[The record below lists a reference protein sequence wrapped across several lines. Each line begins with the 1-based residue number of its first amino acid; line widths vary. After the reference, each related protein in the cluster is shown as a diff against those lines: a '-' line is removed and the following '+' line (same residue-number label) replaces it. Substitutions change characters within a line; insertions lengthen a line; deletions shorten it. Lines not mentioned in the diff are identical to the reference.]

1 MENITLSTNS
11 WDSET
16 FIYLTREYKNN
27 ICLNENEIGIGKAD
41 DPLRRWKEHNA
52 ASSKSTVKIAF
63 EYIYLVKTKE
73 YEKQLHKWLVSKGF
87 DNVEKEVFSGADKNG
102 QVLTIDFIK
111 SVIEKEALDGPWA
124 IVDGKIL
131 QTQHYQELKK
141 KKEIDSLH
149 NLFINS
155 KQYNPGLINQLKIA
169 LDKKIIEYN
178 NLAQQYK
185 NDVKIACHCIEKDL
199 LIRNHIPEYIKFDIN
214 VLLALYNKNI
224 INFSYI
230 EINIHLVFDSTNKL
244 TQEQIPEYISQ
255 QKTNIE
261 NAKNIKEKFKLFE
274 QKRIEKE
281 RAIYETKNAIRT
293 NKITF
298 LPYEKLFID
307 NPQLIDFALINKY
320 ISIYNI
326 DARLLKHYL
335 PYNKINID
343 PYLEHILQSDEY
355 ISNNLISSKL
365 IKRAERKN
373 GFINLLMA
381 LNIVSLFVGPGIT
394 ITIQNNYINSL
405 PLEIIWAQILFHI
418 ILIFFIKP
426 NNEIKYF
433 LMLQNGHIGRSF
445 NNNNDNK
452 ANFFESRIQDSLKG
466 KWDISNSDF

>member
-1 MENITLSTNS
+1 MENLVLSTNS
-11 WDSET
+11 WDEET

-27 ICLNENEIGIGKAD
+27 LCLNEFEIGIGKAD
-41 DPLRRWKEHNA
+41 DPLRRWKEHNS

-73 YEKQLHKWLVSKGF
+73 YERQLHKRLISMGF
-87 DNVEKEVFSGADKNG
+87 TNLEKEVFSGTNHQG
-102 QVLTIDFIK
+102 QTLTIEFLNNIL
-111 SVIEKEALDGPWA
+111 EKEALDGPWA
-124 IVDGKIL
+124 IIDGKIL

-141 KKEIDSLH
+141 KKEINSLH

-169 LDKKIIEYN
+169 LDKKLIEYN

-199 LIRNHIPEYIKFDIN
+199 LIRNHIPECIKFDIN

-307 NPQLIDFALINKY
+307 NPQLIDFALANNYLSIFDIN
-320 ISIYNI
+320 
-326 DARLLKHYL
+326 
-335 PYNKINID
+335 
-343 PYLEHILQSDEY
+343 
-355 ISNNLISSKL
+355 
-365 IKRAERKN
+365 
-373 GFINLLMA
+373 INLLRHYITNNRA
-381 LNIVSLFVGPGIT
+381 NLKLDLNFLIKDDKYVVDNFLNRSLVEKI
-394 ITIQNNYINSL
+394 INK
-405 PLEIIWAQILFHI
+405 
-418 ILIFFIKP
+418 IK
-426 NNEIKYF
+426 
-433 LMLQNGHIGRSF
+433 LH
-445 NNNNDNK
+445 
-452 ANFFESRIQDSLKG
+452 
-466 KWDISNSDF
+466 